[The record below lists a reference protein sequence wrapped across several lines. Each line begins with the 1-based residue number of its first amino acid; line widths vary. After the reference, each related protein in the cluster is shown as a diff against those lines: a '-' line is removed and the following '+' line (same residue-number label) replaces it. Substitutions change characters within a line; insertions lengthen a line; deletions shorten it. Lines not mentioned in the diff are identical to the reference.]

1 MGFNFLENKNLLF
14 IKIVAILYISF
25 IYGLG
30 SILFSVLTDRYILP
44 SLYDR
49 TEEELAK
56 KSTTRHVLETTIIL
70 SIYGLIAY
78 IGRNILQEIPFPLDG
93 SEGFKYMQVKEV
105 ASGGLLLW
113 MLINISPILT
123 NKIKTLRVR
132 FSF

>member
-49 TEEELAK
+49 TEEEMAK

-78 IGRNILQEIPFPLDG
+78 IGRNILQEIPFPFDG

-123 NKIKTLRVR
+123 NKVKTLRIR

>member
-49 TEEELAK
+49 TEEEMAK
-56 KSTTRHVLETTIIL
+56 KSTARHVLETTIIL

-78 IGRNILQEIPFPLDG
+78 IGRNILQEIPFPFDG

-123 NKIKTLRVR
+123 NKVKTLRVR